1 MREKLTDRLAKTLG
15 PGIYWDTHPD
25 APSGFLLQV
34 TAGRARAYRL
44 NYRRQADGVE
54 RRATI
59 GSVQEYPK
67 IAAAR
72 DKAAAL
78 RRTIR
83 DGRDPLGE
91 IEARRAEPIVA
102 ELVQRYTVEI
112 LPRRATRTQVEYRA
126 MLDSY
131 VLPAIGSKKISAVT
145 QTDIERMH
153 RRITDDGKLRRANS
167 VRMVCSILFNQA
179 IAWKLRS
186 DNPCRFVKGN
196 AEHGR
201 ERYLSPDEIGRLIDT
216 LGRWQEK
223 RPESCNILW
232 LLLLTGARRG
242 EVLGM
247 RWDQLDLNAGTW
259 SKPASLTKQKRSHRV
274 PLSPEAVDVLRRRLA
289 ERDAPAPVVPLRRDD
304 YVFRGGGDGASI
316 NRVERDWAIIRA
328 AAGLEDCR
336 IHDLRHSFASVLVSQ
351 GLSLPIIGAMLG
363 HSKPATTARYAH
375 LADQPL
381 REAAAIAGAVF
392 TNASLVKK

>member
-15 PGIYWDTHPD
+15 PGIYWDTHAN
-25 APSGFLLQV
+25 APKGFLLQV
-34 TAGRARAYRL
+34 TSGGARTYRL
-44 NYRRQADGVE
+44 NYSRQADGVE
-54 RRATI
+54 RRTTI
-59 GSVQEYPK
+59 GSVQEYSK
-67 IAAAR
+67 IAEAR
-72 DKAAAL
+72 DKAADL
-78 RRTIR
+78 RRAIR

-91 IEARRAEPIVA
+91 IEDRRAEPTVE
-102 ELVQRYTVEI
+102 ELVQRYTNEI
-112 LPRRATRTQVEYRA
+112 LPRRAPRTQVEYRA
-126 MLDSY
+126 MLDGY
-131 VLPAIGSKKISAVT
+131 VRPAIGSKKISAVT

-201 ERYLSPDEIGRLIDT
+201 ERYLSPDEVQRLIDT
-216 LGRWQEK
+216 LERWHEK

-247 RWDQLDLNAGTW
+247 RWDQLDLDAGTW

-274 PLSPEAVDVLRRRLA
+274 PLSPQAVDILRRRQA
-289 ERDAPAPVVPLRRDD
+289 EQLRPGQVVRLRRDD

-316 NRVERDWAIIRA
+316 NRVERDWAVIRA
-328 AAGLEDCR
+328 AAGLEDVR
-336 IHDLRHSFASVLVSQ
+336 LHDLRHSFASVLVSS
-351 GLSLPIIGAMLG
+351 GLSLPIIGALLG
-363 HSKPATTARYAH
+363 HSKSATTARYAH

-381 REAAAIAGAVF
+381 REAAAIAGAAF
-392 TNASLVKK
+392 TNAKVKK